1 MPISFSVL
9 IDTASIGVEMSA
21 KMNSALSS
29 YSDYG
34 YNTEIEYAD
43 PHRLIQMLFEGALKR
58 IAFAKGAMQRKEIAE
73 KGKFISQTIEIVGGL
88 RASLD
93 VDNGGDIAANLE
105 SLYEYISRRLVTA
118 NVKDSEEILDEIS
131 GLLGVVKIA
140 WDAINAPVFKNAG
153 QAETAVITENTVVEV
168 EKPVEK
174 VKDVSVYKPAQP
186 VNARANR
193 ALRAYS
199 G

>member
-1 MPISFSVL
+1 
-9 IDTASIGVEMSA
+9 MSA

-29 YSDYG
+29 YSEYG
-34 YNTEIEYAD
+34 YNSEIEYAD

-58 IAFAKGAMQRKEIAE
+58 ISFAKGAMQRKEIAE

-93 VDNGGDIAANLE
+93 VENGGDIAANLE
-105 SLYEYISRRLVTA
+105 SLYDYISRRLVTA
-118 NVKDSEEILDEIS
+118 NLKNSEEILDEVS
-131 GLLGVVKIA
+131 GLLHDVKAA
-140 WDAINAPVFKNAG
+140 WDAINASSPSVEQTEVPA
-153 QAETAVITENTVVEV
+153 TENKVAEAI
-168 EKPVEK
+168 KPVEEIP
-174 VKDVSVYKPAQP
+174 VNKPVQP

-193 ALRAYS
+193 ALKAYS

>member
-1 MPISFSVL
+1 
-9 IDTASIGVEMSA
+9 MSA

-58 IAFAKGAMQRKEIAE
+58 ISFAKGAMQRKQIVE

-93 VDNGGDIAANLE
+93 SDNGGDIAANLE
-105 SLYEYISRRLVTA
+105 SLYEYINRQLVTA
-118 NVKDSEEILDEIS
+118 NLKNSEEILDEVS
-131 GLLGVVKIA
+131 GLLMDVKVA
-140 WDAINAPVFKNAG
+140 WDAINAP
-153 QAETAVITENTVVEV
+153 AEEAVTVESQKPDNV
-168 EKPVEK
+168 KPVEAI
-174 VKDVSVYKPAQP
+174 VKAPVKPVQP
-186 VNARANR
+186 INSRANR
-193 ALRAYS
+193 ALKAYS
-199 G
+199 V

>member
-1 MPISFSVL
+1 
-9 IDTASIGVEMSA
+9 MSA
-21 KMNSALSS
+21 KMNSAVSS

-58 IAFAKGAMQRKEIAE
+58 ISFAKGAMQRKQIAE

-93 VDNGGDIAANLE
+93 KDNGGDVATNLE
-105 SLYEYISRRLVTA
+105 SLYEYIGRQLVVA
-118 NVKDSEEILDEIS
+118 NSKNSEQILDEIS
-131 GLLGVVKIA
+131 GLLTDVKTA
-140 WDAINAPVFKNAG
+140 WDAINAP
-153 QAETAVITENTVVEV
+153 AVVDDSKSVSPVVV
-168 EKPVEK
+168 DNKPVEAVEK
-174 VKDVSVYKPAQP
+174 VIVNKPVIP

-193 ALRAYS
+193 ALKAYS
-199 G
+199 A

>member
-1 MPISFSVL
+1 
-9 IDTASIGVEMSA
+9 MSA

-58 IAFAKGAMQRKEIAE
+58 ISFAKGAMQRKQIVE

-93 VDNGGDIAANLE
+93 SENGGDIATNLE
-105 SLYEYISRRLVTA
+105 SLYEYINRRLVTA
-118 NVKDSEEILDEIS
+118 NLKNSEEILDEVA
-131 GLLGVVKIA
+131 GLLMDVKVA
-140 WDAINAPVFKNAG
+140 WDAINAPAPAAV
-153 QAETAVITENTVVEV
+153 QVEEVVTAESQRPVGV
-168 EKPVEK
+168 KPVEAI
-174 VKDVSVYKPAQP
+174 VKAP
-186 VNARANR
+186 VRPVLPINSRANR
-193 ALRAYS
+193 ALKAYS
-199 G
+199 A

>member
-1 MPISFSVL
+1 
-9 IDTASIGVEMSA
+9 MSA

-34 YNTEIEYAD
+34 YNSEIEYAD

-93 VDNGGDIAANLE
+93 VENGGEIAANLE
-105 SLYEYISRRLVTA
+105 SLYDYIGRRLVTA
-118 NVKDSEEILDEIS
+118 NLKDSEEILDEIS
-131 GLLGVVKIA
+131 GLLRDVKIA
-140 WDAINAPVFKNAG
+140 WDAINSSSTEQVVADAPVA
-153 QAETAVITENTVVEV
+153 ATENKTVKSDEDI
-168 EKPVEK
+168 PVK
-174 VKDVSVYKPAQP
+174 NPAPP

-193 ALRAYS
+193 ALKAYS

>member
-1 MPISFSVL
+1 
-9 IDTASIGVEMSA
+9 MSA

-58 IAFAKGAMQRKEIAE
+58 ISFAKGAMQRKQIVE

-93 VDNGGDIAANLE
+93 SDNGGDIAANLE
-105 SLYEYISRRLVTA
+105 SLYEYINRQLVTA
-118 NVKDSEEILDEIS
+118 NLKNSEEILDEVA
-131 GLLGVVKIA
+131 GLLTDVKVA
-140 WDAINAPVFKNAG
+140 WDAINAPAP
-153 QAETAVITENTVVEV
+153 AAVQVAQVEEAVTVESQRPVGV
-168 EKPVEK
+168 KPVEAI
-174 VKDVSVYKPAQP
+174 VKAP
-186 VNARANR
+186 VRPVLPINSRANR
-193 ALRAYS
+193 ALKAYS
-199 G
+199 A